1 MYRWNHRVSINN
13 KYDLCMNIIMT
24 FCMRIHKISSSTA
37 TLMITLHFCLE
48 FWIEKN
54 GKCIFAKAFALYTR
68 AFRVWNKSRCRPV
81 TQDNFFKIRLSKS
94 EISSKYYIR
103 TLRGMWMWICYIICQ
118 NLRHK
123 MTTQTMIFSTKVCTY
138 MRYSHFLQRFPF
150 NSESTRMIDLL

>member
-1 MYRWNHRVSINN
+1 M
-13 KYDLCMNIIMT
+13 
-24 FCMRIHKISSSTA
+24 
-37 TLMITLHFCLE
+37 
-48 FWIEKN
+48 
-54 GKCIFAKAFALYTR
+54 IFAWILLWPSACAFTKYHLLLPQTNDNVTLLFRILSWKKMKGVYLQRLTR

-123 MTTQTMIFSTKVCTY
+123 MTTQTMIFSTKVLMY
-138 MRYSHFLQRFPF
+138 KYERFAF
-150 NSESTRMIDLL
+150 SSTISIYLIVKVHKWLIHCNKHDK

>member
-1 MYRWNHRVSINN
+1 MHEYY
-13 KYDLCMNIIMT
+13 YDLLHAHSQNIV
-24 FCMRIHKISSSTA
+24 FYCHR
-37 TLMITLHFCLE
+37 LMITLHFCLE

-68 AFRVWNKSRCRPV
+68 AFRVWNKSKCRPV

-123 MTTQTMIFSTKVCTY
+123 MTTQTMIFSTKVLMY
-138 MRYSHFLQRFPF
+138 KYERFAF
-150 NSESTRMIDLL
+150 SSTISIYLIVKVVYKWLIYCNKHDK